1 MASTLFNSFFNL
13 VAEERQRLKAEDG
26 VTILY
31 NVDDHL
37 VGSRSPK
44 HNASRWNELKFEGDT
59 VIVRS
64 FRERIIYATSKLFL
78 VTDSGVLP

>member
-13 VAEERQRLKAEDG
+13 VAEERQSLKAEDG

-37 VGSRSPK
+37 VGSRSLK
-44 HNASRWNELKFEGDT
+44 HNVSRWNELKFEGDT